1 MSLYYED
8 ARITLLHGDALTEA
22 RTLATGSV
30 QTIVT
35 SPPYYGLRDY
45 GEDGQYGAEPS
56 VGEYVARMVDLFR
69 ELRRVLADDGTLW
82 LNLGDSYNAKP
93 GQRKVGDKAGAKQAT
108 KRGST
113 GSPSVNESGF
123 PAKGM
128 LGVPWR
134 VALALQADG
143 WILRSDIIWHKPNPM
158 PESVTDRPT
167 KAHEHVFLFAKSQT
181 YMYDAAAIA
190 ENAVGGAKGSRFD
203 TGKTAEHQLGRS
215 ESGERPQARR
225 ARQLAEQKGLT
236 RAHLDAIR
244 AVGMNDSG
252 KALEVQDGAGKN
264 NAEVQRLADEAKA
277 ALGGYYREFLS
288 GGMRNKRDVWTVATV
303 PFGEAHFA
311 VYPPELIRPCILAG
325 SRPGDTVLD
334 PFSGSGTTGQVAT
347 FEGRKYIGIDL
358 NREYLDLSLRTRF
371 QQPVLAIGD
380 LA

>member
-1 MSLYYED
+1 MSLYYD
-8 ARITLLHGDALTEA
+8 GGDVRLFHGDALEVA
-22 RTLATGSV
+22 RTLPSGSV

-45 GEDGQYGAEPS
+45 GQEGQYGAEEA
-56 VGEYVARMVDLFR
+56 VEQYVEAMMLLFR

-82 LNLGDSYNAKP
+82 LNLGDSFASGARTSYAFDPKLP
-93 GQRKVGDKAGAKQAT
+93 QREHLRPKSDL
-108 KRGST
+108 
-113 GSPSVNESGF
+113 
-123 PAKGM
+123 PAKNL

-134 VALALQADG
+134 VAFALQADG
-143 WILRSDIIWHKPNPM
+143 WILRSDIIWHKPSGM

-167 KAHEHVFLFAKSQT
+167 KAHEYVFLFAKSPS
-181 YMYDAAAIA
+181 YFYDAAAIA
-190 ENAVGGAKGSRFD
+190 EDAVGGAKGSRFD

-215 ESGERPQARR
+215 QSGERPQARR

-236 RAHLDAIR
+236 QAHLDAIR

-264 NAEVQRLADEAKA
+264 DPDVQRLADEAKA

-311 VYPPELIRPCILAG
+311 VYPPELIRPCIIAG

-334 PFSGSGTTGQVAT
+334 PFSGSGTTGAVAT

-358 NREYLDLSLRTRF
+358 NREYLHLSLRTRF
-371 QQPVLAIGD
+371 QQPALPWGGD
-380 LA
+380 AA